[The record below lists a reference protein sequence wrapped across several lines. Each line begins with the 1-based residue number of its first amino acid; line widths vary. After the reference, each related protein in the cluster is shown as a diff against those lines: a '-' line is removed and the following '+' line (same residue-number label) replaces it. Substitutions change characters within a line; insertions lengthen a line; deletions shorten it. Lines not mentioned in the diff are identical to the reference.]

1 MLNKTTEN
9 SNQFERARLQKC
21 FLFFAKLS
29 TFFLLSKKSNTM
41 LHFPDW

>member
-1 MLNKTTEN
+1 MLNKTMEN
-9 SNQFERARLQKC
+9 SYQFKRARLQKC

-29 TFFLLSKKSNTM
+29 TFFLLSKKSKTM